1 MPSAD
6 LARSFL
12 LFFASVLACT
22 AQVLAP
28 PEILDP
34 EMRALQQKHFT
45 ELKAAAEDITSHH
58 YPYRF
63 ALSRSLGLTE
73 RQQAASD
80 QRSIRFANFEG
91 HPVLQVTGNYF
102 AAYSGDFLNR
112 NERVKRTYLDVM
124 LPILRATEPR
134 VASEPLLYAIAME
147 VSEHVRKQVMGVTVE
162 KTENVALVVP
172 RAVAEKV
179 VMSTDV
185 NEQLTALIESRVF
198 LDGNATRLWPQDDV
212 QASGQSTADDQP
224 HAVSA
229 ALADV
234 APEPAPAKAIAAPAP
249 VRDLSAAALQQQQ
262 TTLQPLLD
270 RLTHELDA
278 QAHFVSYAP
287 PALIAFH
294 RGSWLQLS
302 ITTTLPASEAG
313 SQYRTAALA
322 FDEHVSHLIRPVLAY
337 FKDDPAIDGID
348 FSATVKGPASES
360 VEFFLR
366 WSDLRR
372 YEQYD
377 MTGQELIGAGL
388 VLVNGERIGLD
399 LQTAESERR

>member
-1 MPSAD
+1 M
-6 LARSFL
+6 
-12 LFFASVLACT
+12 
-22 AQVLAP
+22 
-28 PEILDP
+28 
-34 EMRALQQKHFT
+34 
-45 ELKAAAEDITSHH
+45 
-58 YPYRF
+58 
-63 ALSRSLGLTE
+63 
-73 RQQAASD
+73 
-80 QRSIRFANFEG
+80 
-91 HPVLQVTGNYF
+91 LQVTGNYF
-102 AAYSGDFLNR
+102 AAYSEAFLDR

-147 VSEHVRKQVMGVTVE
+147 VSQHVRKQVMGVTVE

-179 VMSTDV
+179 IMSTDV

-198 LDGNATRLWPQDDV
+198 LDGNATRLWPQNDV
-212 QASGQSTADDQP
+212 EASGKTEVDDQ

-234 APEPAPAKAIAAPAP
+234 APEPAPVKAIAAPAP
-249 VRDLSAAALQQQQ
+249 VRDLSRAALQQQQ
-262 TTLQPLLD
+262 TALQPVLD
-270 RLTHELDA
+270 QLMHELEP

-294 RGSWLQLS
+294 KGCWLQLS
-302 ITTTLPASEAG
+302 IITTLPLTESG
-313 SQYRTAALA
+313 SQYRIAALA
-322 FDEHVSHLIRPVLAY
+322 FDQHIIHLVRPVLAY

-348 FSATVKGPASES
+348 FSATVRGPASES
-360 VEFFLR
+360 VELFLR

-377 MTGQELIGAGL
+377 MTGQELIAAGF
-388 VLVNGERIGLD
+388 VLINGERIGLD